1 MPQNDNRQEQEY
13 EEEKKKK
20 NKKLEELDFEEEL
33 ANAVF
38 GDRAKAGQ
46 MQSFAFY
53 FDEDQWRMKRLF
65 HNQMSVRTTERENEG
80 ALNPAE
86 LDKQAAR
93 EGRLFIISDRPP
105 YLQKVNVDENG
116 KVSLQVVTKNPV
128 KIPQG
133 LSGFEKRAWENLK
146 TNFEDLTKGNLA
158 KGHGSL
164 VQSWRNRW
172 ARKKA
177 QQIQELTES
186 ARKKSL
192 KQMEKENRQ
201 MEEQNQSKANTRM
214 VRLDEMENEEEEVLE
229 EEEVREEE
237 VREPEEAHEEQA
249 HNEAEVHNEPEA
261 HNEPVPEPSE
271 VNENHEEIKAEPVQ
285 GEQKENIEAEKQE
298 ESVKE
303 QAESFIKE
311 GNHQEA
317 AATVAQEL
325 QNLSG
330 KFEESKYMDDNAV
343 KTGTEMR
350 ELMEHLERTGS
361 VEAMDALEK
370 NPEFK
375 ENKNVYQGQ
384 ENLAEMGQLGKEG
397 REMLKTQPQDQ
408 QVEKEALL
416 NIMVGEYANSVLVRK
431 SLGKDVSEEMKKI
444 GEQPNAEKI
453 IDKLKTSIEGTN
465 VVKNLM
471 EGKKE
476 QLNAIFSDGIE
487 SQKEYTK
494 AISEVKE
501 QTGKKKNEENELQR
515 ENEKDYKKENDARV
529 LSNQDK
535 RKTGPSMGGM

>member
-158 KGHGSL
+158 KGHGPF

-172 ARKKA
+172 ARNKA
-177 QQIQELTES
+177 QQIQKLTES
-186 ARKKSL
+186 ARKEAL
-192 KQMEKENRQ
+192 RQMEKENRE
-201 MEEQNQSKANTRM
+201 MEEQNRSKANTRM
-214 VRLDEMENEEEEVLE
+214 VRLDEMENETEEVLE
-229 EEEVREEE
+229 AEKVREEE
-237 VREPEEAHEEQA
+237 VREPEEAHQEQADNEAEA
-249 HNEAEVHNEPEA
+249 HNEVEAHDEAEEVHNEP
-261 HNEPVPEPSE
+261 VQEPSE
-271 VNENHEEIKAEPVQ
+271 VNENHEEIKAEPIQ
-285 GEQKENIEAEKQE
+285 EKQE

-303 QAESFIKE
+303 KAENLIKE

-343 KTGTEMR
+343 NTGAEMR
-350 ELMEHLERTGS
+350 ELVEHLERTGS
-361 VEAMDALEK
+361 AEAMDALEK

-375 ENKNVYQGQ
+375 ENKNIYQGQ

-397 REMLKTQPQDQ
+397 REMLKSQPQDQ

-431 SLGKDVSEEMKKI
+431 SLGKDISEEMKKI

-476 QLNAIFSDGIE
+476 QLNEIFSDGIE

-501 QTGKKKNEENELQR
+501 QTDKKKNKENELQR
-515 ENEKDYKKENDARV
+515 ENEKDHKKENENDARV
-529 LSNQDK
+529 LNNQDK